1 MSFEKETG
9 QAALSRADA
18 SFDCELV
25 GTVDIATGGSD
36 QFCAATVTANG
47 GVVTIEI
54 SGQEATHLAL
64 TNLRVQKVT
73 NERDGRPWCLKMSLV
88 TPMDGVS
95 KYILD
100 TKTEETYQALLMD
113 MQDRIAVR
121 LDAKS
126 ALAEVNQT
134 GGENYPNMTFIPL
147 KQDIPMPTSTEF
159 ALFLLLLTVFMS
171 TISTQDFANDF
182 MTTDSLKGMT
192 GWTQFNKISTVDD
205 YLAWWPVLLMSMKR
219 WAASREGWLD
229 PSIDLLA
236 NEQVKRECDLI
247 RGCTDVQKDDL
258 NLGAV
263 LLGHPFISQTRK
275 LPFGVTRPPPF
286 NASGT
291 QRCQWELFDPSGAN
305 TTNADLACYGSVRES
320 PNGALEYY
328 ILQMQGILNGTY
340 RSWTP
345 GNWISSDTTELS
357 HRFTLYFPSARKFAV
372 VHISVSI
379 DQAGRVSQQ
388 SLAGNYPSFDVYE
401 PFIWGTSQVLVP
413 YAVSPVPAD
422 TELRGF

>member
-1 MSFEKETG
+1 
-9 QAALSRADA
+9 
-18 SFDCELV
+18 
-25 GTVDIATGGSD
+25 
-36 QFCAATVTANG
+36 
-47 GVVTIEI
+47 
-54 SGQEATHLAL
+54 
-64 TNLRVQKVT
+64 
-73 NERDGRPWCLKMSLV
+73 
-88 TPMDGVS
+88 
-95 KYILD
+95 
-100 TKTEETYQALLMD
+100 
-113 MQDRIAVR
+113 
-121 LDAKS
+121 
-126 ALAEVNQT
+126 
-134 GGENYPNMTFIPL
+134 
-147 KQDIPMPTSTEF
+147 MPTSTEF
-159 ALFLLLLTVFMS
+159 ALFLLLLTVFMF

-372 VHISVSI
+372 VRISVSI

>member
-1 MSFEKETG
+1 
-9 QAALSRADA
+9 
-18 SFDCELV
+18 
-25 GTVDIATGGSD
+25 
-36 QFCAATVTANG
+36 
-47 GVVTIEI
+47 
-54 SGQEATHLAL
+54 
-64 TNLRVQKVT
+64 
-73 NERDGRPWCLKMSLV
+73 
-88 TPMDGVS
+88 
-95 KYILD
+95 
-100 TKTEETYQALLMD
+100 
-113 MQDRIAVR
+113 
-121 LDAKS
+121 
-126 ALAEVNQT
+126 
-134 GGENYPNMTFIPL
+134 
-147 KQDIPMPTSTEF
+147 
-159 ALFLLLLTVFMS
+159 
-171 TISTQDFANDF
+171 
-182 MTTDSLKGMT
+182 
-192 GWTQFNKISTVDD
+192 
-205 YLAWWPVLLMSMKR
+205 
-219 WAASREGWLD
+219 
-229 PSIDLLA
+229 
-236 NEQVKRECDLI
+236 
-247 RGCTDVQKDDL
+247 VQKDDL